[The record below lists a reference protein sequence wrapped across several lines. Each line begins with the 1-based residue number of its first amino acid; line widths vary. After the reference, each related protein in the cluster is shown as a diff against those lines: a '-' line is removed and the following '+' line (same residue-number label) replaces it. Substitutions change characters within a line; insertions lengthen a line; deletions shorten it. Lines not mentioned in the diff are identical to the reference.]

1 MRGLQLIIDKKLR
14 ERSIVLDEY
23 VYRNIKDEYKDTNL
37 DIDNIL
43 NGILYEWYENLIKKR
58 EKEEKLREELK
69 NQEEEL
75 IKNYIVLDK
84 Y

>member
-43 NGILYEWYENLIKKR
+43 NGILYEWYENLIKK
-58 EKEEKLREELK
+58 EKKKK
-69 NQEEEL
+69 N
-75 IKNYIVLDK
+75 
-84 Y
+84 

>member
-75 IKNYIVLDK
+75 IKNYIR
-84 Y
+84 

>member
-43 NGILYEWYENLIKKR
+43 NGILYEWYENLI
-58 EKEEKLREELK
+58 
-69 NQEEEL
+69 
-75 IKNYIVLDK
+75 
-84 Y
+84 